1 MVNDVNI
8 NYSQV
13 DRFKRERLF
22 EAFDTHYLRISSKSS
37 KRQQEYT
44 VDMIA
49 LSPEGKRVTL
59 IAWKWLGMA
68 VLFLLVAVSSVYYLA
83 SHFDLDHA
91 LALLPVTIVS
101 LLLSGASA
109 YRLFCMSERK
119 YVFYTNYAG
128 HPLVEILLDKPDKKG
143 FDEFIEVLR
152 ERICQIALSHKIPK
166 DSLQAGEMKMLRRLS
181 EKNILTSD
189 EYEKAK
195 IKIFSNKG

>member
-1 MVNDVNI
+1 MVNNVNI

-22 EAFDTHYLRISSKSS
+22 ETFDTHYLRISSKSS
-37 KRQQEYT
+37 KQQQEYT
-44 VDMIA
+44 VDLIA
-49 LSPEGKRVTL
+49 LSPEGKRVTF

-83 SHFDLDHA
+83 SHFDMNHA

-101 LLLSGASA
+101 LLLSGASI
-109 YRLFCMSERK
+109 YKLFYISERK

-143 FDEFIEVLR
+143 CDAFIEALR
-152 ERICQIALSHKIPK
+152 ERICQIAISHKILK
-166 DSLQAGEMKMLRRLS
+166 GSLQAGEMKMLRRLS

-195 IKIFSNKG
+195 AKIFANKG